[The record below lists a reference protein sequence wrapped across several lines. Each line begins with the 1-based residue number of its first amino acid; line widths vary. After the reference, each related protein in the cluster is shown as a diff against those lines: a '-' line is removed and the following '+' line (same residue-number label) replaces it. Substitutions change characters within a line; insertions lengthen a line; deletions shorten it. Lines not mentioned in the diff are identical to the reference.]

1 MNLKYKS
8 LTFKI
13 NTTILE
19 SHMQKTLDT
28 ITGENKSAAI
38 KAEHA
43 VDISCKLN
51 SNFALISLN
60 FCEPFTGQIWISC
73 LS

>member
-38 KAEHA
+38 KAE
-43 VDISCKLN
+43 
-51 SNFALISLN
+51 
-60 FCEPFTGQIWISC
+60 QY
-73 LS
+73 

>member
-38 KAEHA
+38 KAEQYYTH
-43 VDISCKLN
+43 
-51 SNFALISLN
+51 FPPFEMQLISHV
-60 FCEPFTGQIWISC
+60 S
-73 LS
+73 